1 MLIIGCD
8 FHAGFEVLMIFDNRK
23 ASITEKRLSH
33 PQEAIAFY
41 RQLQAQGEPVRIG
54 MEAGAPCQWF
64 RRLLAEC
71 GHELWIG
78 DAARIRAAAVGKKKT
93 DREDAKL
100 ILQLMREDR
109 FPRIWV
115 PTEAERDVRQ
125 LLLDRHHRVR
135 ARTAA
140 KNQLQALAM
149 NQGVQ
154 KGRRLW
160 TAAGRAQLAGLT
172 MSEHTA
178 RRRDYLLARV
188 AELDAAIAEMDLRV
202 WVEVQRRPAA
212 LRLKTHPGVGSQTA
226 LAMVLTLGDVSRFPS
241 ARKVSAYL
249 GLVPTECSS
258 GGKQRLGHISKQGSS
273 LMRFLLVEAGQTAV
287 KHDEELKRAY
297 KRLWVRKGH
306 RAVAKVMVARR
317 LAVRLYWMLRNDWT
331 YAELVRH
338 AGKPGSSCGKR

>member
-8 FHAGFEVLMIFDNRK
+8 FHAGFEVLAIFDNRTGVV
-23 ASITEKRLSH
+23 TEKRLEH
-33 PQEAIAFY
+33 AQEATGFY
-41 RQLQAQGEPVRIG
+41 RQLQEQGEVVRVG
-54 MEAGAPCQWF
+54 MEAGPPCQWF
-64 RRLLAEC
+64 RRLQAEC

-93 DREDAKL
+93 DREDARL
-100 ILQLMREDR
+100 ILQMMREER

-115 PTEAERDVRQ
+115 PTEEERDLRQ

-160 TAAGRAQLAGLT
+160 TEAGRELLAGLT

-178 RRRDYLLARV
+178 RRRDYLLRRV
-188 AELDAAIAEMDLRV
+188 AELDREIAAMDVLVAGEARRR
-202 WVEVQRRPAA
+202 EAVQ
-212 LRLKTHPGVGSQTA
+212 LLQTHPGVGPQTA
-226 LAMVLTLGDVSRFPS
+226 LATVLTLGEVSRFHS
-241 ARKVSAYL
+241 ARAVSAYL
-249 GLVPTECSS
+249 GLVPTEHSS

-287 KHDEELKRAY
+287 KKDPELKRAY
-297 KRLWVRKGH
+297 QRMWVRKGNK
-306 RAVAKVMVARR
+306 AVAKVMVARR
-317 LAVRLYWMLRNDWT
+317 LAVRLYWMLRKQWT
-331 YAELVRH
+331 YAELVKH
-338 AGKPGSSCGKR
+338 VGKPESSCGKR

>member
-8 FHAGFEVLMIFDNRK
+8 FHAGFQVLAIFDNRIGAMK
-23 ASITEKRLSH
+23 EKRLSH
-33 PQEAIAFY
+33 PVEAIAFY
-41 RQLQAQGEPVRIG
+41 RELQAQGEQVRVGI
-54 MEAGAPCQWF
+54 EAGAPCQWF

-71 GHELWIG
+71 GQELWVG

-100 ILQLMREDR
+100 ILQLMREER

-115 PTEAERDVRQ
+115 PTEEERDVRQ

-160 TAAGRAQLAGLT
+160 TAAGRELLAGLT
-172 MSEHTA
+172 MSEYTG
-178 RRRDYLLARV
+178 RRRDYLLERV
-188 AELDAAIAEMDLRV
+188 AELDAEIAQMDVLLV
-202 WVEVQRRPAA
+202 AEVRQRPAA
-212 LRLKTHPGVGSQTA
+212 VRLMTHPGVGVQTA
-226 LAMVLTLGDVSRFPS
+226 LATVLTLGEVNRFPS
-241 ARKVSAYL
+241 ARQVSAYL
-249 GLVPTECSS
+249 GLVPSEYSS

-273 LMRFLLVEAGQTAV
+273 LMRFLLVEAGQSAV
-287 KHDEELKRAY
+287 KRDEELKRAY
-297 KRLWVRKGH
+297 KRLWVRKGN

-317 LAVRLYWMLRNDWT
+317 LAVRLYWMLRHEWT